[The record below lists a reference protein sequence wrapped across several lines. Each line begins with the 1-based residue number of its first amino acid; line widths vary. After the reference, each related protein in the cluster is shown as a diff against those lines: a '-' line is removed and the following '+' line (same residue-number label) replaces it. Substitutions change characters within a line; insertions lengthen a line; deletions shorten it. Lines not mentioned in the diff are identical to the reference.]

1 MLRTI
6 AKQTMSKRP
15 SLLARLQDTSTKLLF
30 GKDGGTDKN
39 AFYDISDRDMDG
51 NDVKMDKFRG
61 SVLCVVNVASK

>member
-1 MLRTI
+1 M
-6 AKQTMSKRP
+6 
-15 SLLARLQDTSTKLLF
+15 F